1 MWPHVALEILKDVWT
16 GAAGQDYAYSLA
28 FDGQYLYVGLQ
39 VNPAV
44 ICKIDISTMETVDTW
59 TGAAGELTVT
69 SLIFDGTYLV
79 ASLGTAPG
87 KVIQIDTSD
96 MSTVAT

>member
-1 MWPHVALEILKDVWT
+1 
-16 GAAGQDYAYSLA
+16 
-28 FDGQYLYVGLQ
+28 
-39 VNPAV
+39 
-44 ICKIDISTMETVDTW
+44 METVDTW